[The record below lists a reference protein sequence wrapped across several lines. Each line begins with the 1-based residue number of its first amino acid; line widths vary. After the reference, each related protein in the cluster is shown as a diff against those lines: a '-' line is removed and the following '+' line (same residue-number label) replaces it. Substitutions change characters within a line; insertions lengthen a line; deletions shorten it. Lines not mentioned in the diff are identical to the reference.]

1 MSVENT
7 EGVTFV
13 DGRAVEQAG
22 GSDGPEEGSQH
33 ADELEAARA
42 AVRKA
47 IAKEAGED
55 GAKKAKE
62 SEEKRLRTMKA
73 KSDREEAEDEVKA
86 KASGKTQD
94 EAEDE
99 PEKPKAKAPAKDDD
113 DAELDPEK
121 ASIKQILKNREKL
134 AKVKQQQANELQQ
147 HQLYLQQMQ
156 QQVQAERAAIER
168 ERQRLALLK
177 KDPVRAVTEAGWDPD
192 DFILSLAQEGTPEGK
207 MARMLREQQ
216 EKLAAFEQWKADQA
230 QQLQRQ
236 QEEFQ
241 YRQAVQARQNVEKA
255 FTAGALNAE
264 KYPHLAA
271 FYAGREGA
279 LIAEGDLVAGMY
291 RDATGQETTLEKIA
305 QYIEDELAERANNW
319 YMKKQGAGKASNESQ
334 QVVTPKDTGKPA
346 RGGSKGK
353 TLTGSATSERRALSK
368 DLTDLDGDERLLAAR
383 EAVKVAMAT
392 SRSE

>member
-13 DGRAVEQAG
+13 DGHAVEQDG

-62 SEEKRLRTMKA
+62 SEEKRLRTLKA

-94 EAEDE
+94 EAEAE
-99 PEKPKAKAPAKDDD
+99 PEKPKARAKEEEDDG
-113 DAELDPEK
+113 EIDPEK
-121 ASIKQILKNREKL
+121 SSIKQILKNREKL
-134 AKVKQQQANELQQ
+134 AKVKQQQASELQQ
-147 HQLYLQQMQ
+147 HQQYLQQMQ

-192 DFILSLAQEGTPEGK
+192 EFILSLAQEGTPEGK

-216 EKLAAFEQWKADQA
+216 EKLAAFDQWKADQA
-230 QQLQRQ
+230 QALQRQ

-241 YRQAVQARQNVEKA
+241 YRQAVQARQNVEKS
-255 FTAGALNAE
+255 FTSGALNPE
-264 KYPHLAA
+264 KYPHLAD
-271 FYAGREGA
+271 FYVGREGA

-291 RDATGQETTLEKIA
+291 RDATGQEATLEKIA

-319 YMKKQGAGKASNESQ
+319 YMKKQGTGKVPNGSQ
-334 QVVTPKDTGKPA
+334 QVATPKDTGKPA